1 MGCFRLVPLFLV
13 VAGCAPSVP
22 ARLRSYTPADPFA
35 TLTLATP
42 DKPVAPPSGKLTLA
56 EAYELALRHDER
68 VALAERDV
76 IGANIESSARRN
88 EVTPDVALVG
98 TGTLQREVT
107 TVNMAGREIV
117 LAPSTQVIGAARLRQ
132 PLFRKGYLSS
142 RDAGE
147 QLQRSAEETRK
158 RANEQLA
165 RDVAEVFITVLRSR
179 KLLELAHTAVG
190 RAKTQYDLA
199 VGRVKAG
206 QALKNVELLATIDL
220 RRAEIQE
227 VNAQRDAEA
236 ARVAFA
242 RLVGKDPP
250 ADMETPAIPALPDVE
265 QAVAT
270 ARGRA
275 DLRALEREVRAAKAD
290 ETAAA
295 GKRWWPRLD
304 LEAGAQVLSPEV
316 NNQGFGWNVTGVL
329 TVPLLQSGVEL
340 SELARR
346 ENATHAA
353 QLSLDLQ
360 RKLAVG
366 EIEAAAIRAAS
377 AEKAAG
383 LAQQQLDAAKEH
395 YKLVDKQSRLGA
407 ITFLEVTNAQAVLV
421 EAENTQEIATMDHML
436 AVYDYLFAIG
446 ALDLKSSER

>member
-1 MGCFRLVPLFLV
+1 MGCFRLVPLFLA

-42 DKPVAPPSGKLTLA
+42 DKPVPPPSGKLTLA
-56 EAYELALRHDER
+56 EAYQLALKHDER

-76 IGANIESSARRN
+76 IAADIESSARRN
-88 EVTPDVALVG
+88 EITPDVEMFGVG
-98 TGTLQREVT
+98 TVQRET
-107 TVNMAGREIV
+107 RAGMGGTGSV
-117 LAPSTQVIGAARLRQ
+117 VKPSSQVVGGARLRQ

-147 QLQRSAEETRK
+147 QLQRSAEANRK

-179 KLLELAHTAVG
+179 KLLELSHTAVG

-199 VGRVKAG
+199 VGRVKVG

-242 RLVGKDPP
+242 RLVGEDPP
-250 ADMETPAIPALPDVE
+250 ADMEMPPTPPLLGVE
-265 QAVAT
+265 QARST

-275 DLRALEREVRAAKAD
+275 DLRALELEVKAARAD
-290 ETAAA
+290 EDAAA

-304 LEAGAQVLSPEV
+304 LEAGAQAFSPGAF
-316 NNQGFGWNVTGVL
+316 NQNYDWNVSGTL

-360 RKLAVG
+360 RKVAVG

-377 AEKAAG
+377 AEKAAA

-436 AVYDYLFAIG
+436 AVYDYLFAVG
-446 ALDLKSSER
+446 ALDLTKSSAR